1 MIKGEHHAPISENA
15 AARAASAFGTLS
27 ITPKCRY
34 EFKDYHHNGNNRNS
48 QWTINAFD
56 EANLYYE
63 AYSNQIFIVNQK
75 GDRID
80 AIVDQDSGKLLQL
93 GYPAVT
99 SSKEYSLYLARFHVN
114 SQSSHGYPVDYMKD
128 NEDRPSEK
136 IINFLIEHQKM
147 CKKYRKRL
155 LQGKKLK

>member
-15 AARAASAFGTLS
+15 AAREASVFGTLS
-27 ITPKCRY
+27 ITPTCRY
-34 EFKDYHHNGNNRNS
+34 VFLDYHHDGNNQNS

-80 AIVDQDSGKLLQL
+80 AIVDQGSGQL
-93 GYPAVT
+93 SPLGHPAAI
-99 SSKEYSLYLARFHVN
+99 SSKKYPLYLARFHVN
-114 SQSSHGYPVDYMKD
+114 PQSPHGYPVDYMKD
-128 NEDRPSEK
+128 NEDRPSRK
-136 IINFLIEHQKM
+136 IIDFLIEHQKM
-147 CKKYRKRL
+147 RPKYRKRL